1 MSISPFFRNLRT
13 AYLAEMDDLK
23 FDSDGRD
30 VLRQR
35 LSEKRQEIA
44 FLVQMI
50 ELSPEMVAVI
60 FHQGFR
66 FRQPALMEQLL
77 SQEPDEFLQWSSL
90 SQSIDLAPWAESLA
104 EVILQAPGGEQFLAA
119 AAALQYMAGKPDAI
133 TAQRSSEA
141 DDNENSDDDSD
152 DDQDEFDAD
161 ENGDDPGDARARQ
174 EAAADWMVGQGF
186 DRKD

>member
-1 MSISPFFRNLRT
+1 MSISPFFHNLRT

-60 FHQGFR
+60 FHQGFA
-66 FRQPALMEQLL
+66 FSQPALMEQLL
-77 SQEPDEFLQWSSL
+77 SHEPDDFLQWSTL
-90 SQSIDLAPWAESLA
+90 SQSIDLAPWAEPLA
-104 EVILQAPGGEQFLAA
+104 DVILQAPGGEQFLIV
-119 AAALQYMAGKPDAI
+119 AAALQYMAGKPDSLA
-133 TAQRSSEA
+133 AQRSSEA
-141 DDNENSDDDSD
+141 AEDEDSDEDGD

-161 ENGDDPGDARARQ
+161 ENGEAPGDSRARK

>member
-1 MSISPFFRNLRT
+1 MRISPFFHNLRT
-13 AYLAEMDDLK
+13 AYLAEMDDLN

-35 LSEKRQEIA
+35 LSEKRKEIG
-44 FLVQMI
+44 FLLQMI

-60 FHQGFR
+60 FHQGFT
-66 FRQPALMEQLL
+66 FRQAAVMEQLL
-77 SQEPDEFLQWSSL
+77 SQEPDEFLQWSSI
-90 SQSIDLAPWAESLA
+90 SDSITLAPWAQSLA
-104 EVILQAPGGEQFLAA
+104 DVILPAPGGEQFLVV
-119 AAALQYMAGKPDAI
+119 AAALQYMAGKPDA
-133 TAQRSSEA
+133 QRSSEA
-141 DDNENSDDDSD
+141 AEDEDSDDYGD

-161 ENGDDPGDARARQ
+161 ENGDAPGDARARK

>member
-1 MSISPFFRNLRT
+1 MRISPFFHNLRS

-35 LSEKRQEIA
+35 LSEKRQEID

-60 FHQGFR
+60 FHQGFT
-66 FRQPALMEQLL
+66 FRQPAVMEQLL
-77 SQEPDEFLQWSSL
+77 NQEPDDFLQWSTL

-104 EVILQAPGGEQFLAA
+104 DVILQAPGGEQFLAVA
-119 AAALQYMAGKPDAI
+119 AGLHYMAGKPDALD
-133 TAQRSSEA
+133 AQRSNEAA
-141 DDNENSDDDSD
+141 DDEDSDDYDD

-161 ENGDDPGDARARQ
+161 ENGEAPGDSRARK